1 MYATLLDYFPQ
12 LVSSLPLGNYDIAYL
27 FISIFVVIL
36 FFFFC
41 FALALSL
48 SILKFWSWKKKLL
61 NFCFFF
67 LSFSFVLEDFIRWEM
82 VESHRKIKCWRS
94 RVTLQLFILLW
105 FQDQAQDIREYV
117 LCLVVLM
124 WTADLMWPLY
134 KLNGLCKFG
143 VRK

>member
-1 MYATLLDYFPQ
+1 MYVTLLDYFPQ

-36 FFFFC
+36 FFSFVLLWLWVC
-41 FALALSL
+41 L
-48 SILKFWSWKKKLL
+48 FWSFGLGTKKLL

-94 RVTLQLFILLW
+94 RVTLQFFILLW

-134 KLNGLCKFG
+134 KLNGLWKFG
-143 VRK
+143 ARK

>member
-1 MYATLLDYFPQ
+1 MILHICLSVFF
-12 LVSSLPLGNYDIAYL
+12 LCLP
-27 FISIFVVIL
+27 

-143 VRK
+143 VRKRNLMHFYITDNYYVTFH